1 VSLKLKILICS
12 DSFYPPLGGGTIT
25 LRVMASTLSRDG
37 NEVSACYIGDKE
49 DPEFRSYPLRISTGV
64 RGLWPRQ
71 WVIGKKWRPILRRVI
86 SDNKPDV
93 VITQQTVAAATAET
107 CNELGVPVIVI
118 LNSVDQFCLGSFW
131 SGHPWKCAHFC
142 PGCKDSGPRIA
153 QYLFFLSEVRRMHK
167 GLRAADGVVTNS
179 RFMQST
185 LKEIWGI
192 DSFIVTPMVATPARA
207 KGPRRD
213 GVILFVSP
221 VEHKGLCLVLEL
233 ARRMQSEK
241 FLFVGEAK
249 QKSRQAMASLKN
261 VEYVPWTSDVEP
273 LYEQAKIVIMPSVIP
288 EGFGRVCIE
297 AMSRGIPCVA
307 SAVGALPETVG
318 PGGDIIKDHKDVESW
333 VAAVQRYS
341 DVDYLTEKSRVAL
354 LHSKVFLR
362 SEGTEE
368 LSSHLRSLVGDPGKS
383 EVLR

>member
-1 VSLKLKILICS
+1 MI
-12 DSFYPPLGGGTIT
+12 
-25 LRVMASTLSRDG
+25 ASTLSRVG

-49 DPEFRSYPLRISTGV
+49 DPEFRSYPQRISTGA

-71 WVIGKKWRPILRRVI
+71 WVIGKKWSPVLRRVL

-93 VITQQTVAAATAET
+93 VITQQIVAASTTET

-131 SGHPWKCAHFC
+131 SGHPWKCAYFC

-167 GLRAADGVVTNS
+167 GLRAADSVVTNS

-192 DSFIVTPMVATPARA
+192 DSFVVTPIVATPARA

-213 GVILFVSP
+213 GVILFFSP

-273 LYEQAKIVIMPSVIP
+273 LYEQARIVIMPSVIP

-362 SEGTEE
+362 SDGTEK
-368 LSSHLRSLVGDPGKS
+368 LSSHLSSLVGNPGKP